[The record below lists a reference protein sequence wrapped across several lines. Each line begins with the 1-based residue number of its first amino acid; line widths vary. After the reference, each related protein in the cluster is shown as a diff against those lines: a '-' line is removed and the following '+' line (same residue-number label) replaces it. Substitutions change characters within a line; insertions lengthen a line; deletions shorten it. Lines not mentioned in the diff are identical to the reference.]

1 VPSASLWRPIGGAR
15 RKKRSPEIAYVRFLS
30 KKTTKSTI
38 GMSILAASVTTQVVI
53 HGQKLNTL
61 DKHTNKIYLC
71 NIQVKKI
78 MCYENSIPE
87 NR

>member
-1 VPSASLWRPIGGAR
+1 
-15 RKKRSPEIAYVRFLS
+15 
-30 KKTTKSTI
+30 
-38 GMSILAASVTTQVVI
+38 MSILAASVTTQVII